1 MDDELPM
8 SVRSE
13 LAEAR
18 AVADRC
24 RRLEAEL
31 RDRER
36 DLDECR
42 GELIAVLETAS
53 ANEDALKRL
62 KRAHDETIVDLE
74 DMRDE
79 VERLR
84 RWKATL
90 RLPQRIALRVLRVI
104 REELR

>member
-1 MDDELPM
+1 MDELPM

-36 DLDECR
+36 DLDAAREQVTTLRAKLAESEAGAAAGDGEEEPLLRPLKAAAPTQLRAWR
-42 GELIAVLETAS
+42 GE
-53 ANEDALKRL
+53 R
-62 KRAHDETIVDLE
+62 
-74 DMRDE
+74 
-79 VERLR
+79 
-84 RWKATL
+84 
-90 RLPQRIALRVLRVI
+90 P
-104 REELR
+104 